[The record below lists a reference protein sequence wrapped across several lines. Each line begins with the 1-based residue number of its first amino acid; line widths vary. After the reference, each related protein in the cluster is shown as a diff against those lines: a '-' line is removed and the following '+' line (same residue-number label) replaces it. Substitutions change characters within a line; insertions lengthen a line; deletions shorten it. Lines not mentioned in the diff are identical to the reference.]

1 MLILTALKAMNM
13 VIFFCQN
20 NGIFPILT
28 EFIMEIDCFVK
39 SVILLES
46 KEGLKN

>member
-13 VIFFCQN
+13 VIFFAK
-20 NGIFPILT
+20 IMAFFLT

>member
-13 VIFFCQN
+13 VIFFFAK
-20 NGIFPILT
+20 IMAFFLT